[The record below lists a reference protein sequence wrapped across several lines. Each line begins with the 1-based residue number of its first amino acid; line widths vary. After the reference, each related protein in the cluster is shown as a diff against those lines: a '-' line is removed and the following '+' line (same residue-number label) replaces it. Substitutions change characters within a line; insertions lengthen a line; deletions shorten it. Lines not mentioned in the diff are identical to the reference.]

1 MDFHCKAVRPDLQKG
16 FDKMTDYTIRPPMVR
31 AKGKQKNAFIR
42 FLMSIFPV
50 KGDSIMEIIRK
61 CVFICAIVAFAITGY
76 TLLSDVSGEITQLYI
91 IPDQINND
99 KSQGSLNLSQETID
113 KIKTDKPYIREDLMT
128 LYTKNSDLVGW
139 FNLGENDQIIDHPVV
154 QSYDNDKYLTTDFY
168 GGYKKSG
175 TLFVDYRAKFSAS
188 GETPNF
194 LAIYGHNTSS
204 GIMFSKLTRYYY
216 DVDFLG
222 GGTDQRLDF
231 YQKYPTIN
239 FDTLAGEGTYKVF
252 AAGLFN
258 TQSQYGEVYDYLRDS
273 RPFESKEDFN
283 NYILDIMDR
292 SCLFTDVDLT
302 YGDEIICLSTCYFPF
317 GSLDIDNVRCV
328 IFARK
333 VREGESPEVDVSKAT
348 TNYYW
353 KGWQQAIDHG
363 LTGYGKRTW
372 DTSKL
377 LSY

>member
-1 MDFHCKAVRPDLQKG
+1 
-16 FDKMTDYTIRPPMVR
+16 MVR
-31 AKGKQKNAFIR
+31 AKGKQKNAFVR
-42 FLMSIFPV
+42 FLMSVFPV
-50 KGDSIMEIIRK
+50 KGDSIMEMVRK
-61 CVFICAIVAFAITGY
+61 CVFICAIAAFVITGY
-76 TLLSDVSGEITQLYI
+76 TLFNDVTGEITQLYI
-91 IPDQINND
+91 IPDQISSD

-113 KIKTDKPYIREDLMT
+113 KIKVEKPYIREDLMT

-139 FNLGENDQIIDHPVV
+139 FNLGENDKIIDHPVV

-175 TLFVDYRAKFSAS
+175 ALFVDYRAQFSEN
-188 GETPNF
+188 GQTPNF
-194 LAIYGHNTSS
+194 LTIYGHNTSS

-216 DVDFLG
+216 DKDNLG
-222 GGTDQRLDF
+222 GGTDLTLDF

-239 FDTLAGEGTYKVF
+239 FDTLAGDGVYKVF

-258 TQSQYGEVYDYLRDS
+258 TQSQYGEVFDYLRDS

-283 NYILDIMDR
+283 NYILEIMDR
-292 SCLFTDVDLT
+292 SCIFTDVDLT
-302 YGDEIICLSTCYFPF
+302 YGDDILCMSTCYFPF

-333 VREGESPEVDVSKAT
+333 VREGESPEVDVSKAKR
-348 TNYYW
+348 NGYW
-353 KGWQQAIDHG
+353 KGWQQAVDAG
-363 LTGYGKRTW
+363 LCGYGKRVW

-377 LSY
+377 LSYEP